1 MPQEIWPNERW
12 RRAPSPDDGH
22 FAQIEVPADSVDA
35 RRVLLCPSILDV
47 GLRPIIA
54 LGDLVVPMTVLVFV
68 GNGGGLSGD
77 DLLRRRA
84 LRRPP
89 RHVVARK
96 RLGKDVADSIGPAP
110 VVLDDLV
117 GDLAHL
123 WLRR

>member
-22 FAQIEVPADSVDA
+22 FAQIEIPADSVDA

-68 GNGGGLSGD
+68 GNGGCLSGGH
-77 DLLRRRA
+77 LPPPRPPP
-84 LRRPP
+84 RPP
-89 RHVVARK
+89 RLAMAPIELPYNAAH
-96 RLGKDVADSIGPAP
+96 SI
-110 VVLDDLV
+110 
-117 GDLAHL
+117 
-123 WLRR
+123 

>member
-1 MPQEIWPNERW
+1 GVWGQSGIRGEWV
-12 RRAPSPDDGH
+12 GGG
-22 FAQIEVPADSVDA
+22 
-35 RRVLLCPSILDV
+35 RVVVCPSILDV

-96 RLGKDVADSIGPAP
+96 RLGKDVAAPERPAP
-110 VVLDDLV
+110 AAVDALL
-117 GDLAHL
+117 GGPCHL
-123 WLRR
+123 WLRRCEPA